1 MGKYWYFA
9 VLLYIFTNITEM
21 QSLLTWSNAFSL
33 SPTSLHEIQL
43 KPAELQSPLS
53 HQCPTICAEKCRI
66 TGGAQPLWQLSFP
79 TSSILVLPSEVGILC
94 RIEFLL
100 LRLRILDL
108 SNNYLTELPDE
119 IGNLSEIVQLQL
131 GNNQLSTISPPILQP
146 LRTVV
151 ILSPWLPSLRDNWFP
166 KTLPLLLCV
175 CSLPRRAIGGR
186 VGEQAVAHIR
196 LLAGGSLCLGLQARM
211 QASQPR
217 EESTCHGLLCG
228 QRPPGCLPL
237 QQAAHQHTSK

>member
-21 QSLLTWSNAFSL
+21 QSLLIWSNAFSL

-43 KPAELQSPLS
+43 KPAKLQSPLS

-131 GNNQLSTISPPILQP
+131 GNNQLSTISP
-146 LRTVV
+146 
-151 ILSPWLPSLRDNWFP
+151 
-166 KTLPLLLCV
+166 
-175 CSLPRRAIGGR
+175 A
-186 VGEQAVAHIR
+186 
-196 LLAGGSLCLGLQARM
+196 LGLM
-211 QASQPR
+211 QHLEVLKFMECIPVFKTCPFSDFGPQQQSALFTPGRNPVSPSSPPQSQSELLPPWKSSR
-217 EESTCHGLLCG
+217 RLGLLQLTHLTRG
-228 QRPPGCLPL
+228 SRQLPWPPPQLHG
-237 QQAAHQHTSK
+237 